1 MKFCMKATA
10 LLICAILLAGCAGPA
25 VTVTTTT
32 ASANSTQTEEKAGV
46 LAAFSTT
53 DLVSGEVIDQNLL
66 KKYELT
72 MVNVWTTTC
81 GYCIQEMPALAE
93 LADEYESKGVRI
105 LGFVGDVINSDGS
118 LNDAQMKTAQ
128 DIVKSTGAVYP
139 HMVPSMDLFGIL
151 NQISAVPTTFFVDS
165 EGRQVG
171 YAYSGAQDKNGWIDI
186 IEKMLVEVR
195 K

>member
-1 MKFCMKATA
+1 MKFCMKAMA

-25 VTVTTTT
+25 ATVTTTT

-128 DIVKSTGAVYP
+128 DSVKSTGAVYP
-139 HMVPSMDLFGIL
+139 HMVPSTDLFGIL

>member
-1 MKFCMKATA
+1 MKFCMKAMA

-25 VTVTTTT
+25 ATVTTTT

-139 HMVPSMDLFGIL
+139 HMVPSTDLFGIL